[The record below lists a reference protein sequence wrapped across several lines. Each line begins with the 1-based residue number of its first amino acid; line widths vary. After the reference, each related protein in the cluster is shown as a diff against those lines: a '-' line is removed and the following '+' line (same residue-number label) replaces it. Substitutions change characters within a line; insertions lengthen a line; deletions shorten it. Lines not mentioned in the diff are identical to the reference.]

1 MSQIRIGWASR
12 SISTE
17 KPVNITGQFYMR
29 ISQGVMDPV
38 TATALV
44 LDSGDEQVI
53 FVSCDLVTIYD
64 RLLNGIREKV
74 QAERP
79 DIPVMKIILNATH
92 THCGPSCEDDIKPF
106 RFAMEV
112 ASSLEHSEFVIAQ
125 CSDAIKEAWD
135 GRAAGSYA
143 YGYGYA
149 VVAHSR
155 RVCYFDDVSKRPGA
169 VINSTHG
176 VNGTSVMYGKT
187 NDDNFSHYEA
197 GADHFVNLLYTF
209 DEQDR
214 LTGAIVN
221 IPCPSQIS
229 MHEWKQ
235 TADYWHEVREEIRAR
250 HGNIFILPQCAAAG
264 DLSPVILHYKDA
276 QERRFRLKYG
286 LEPHGDRPLD
296 ANRAAMRRDIGQRV
310 AAAFDEVL
318 SWAVKDKKTEAKL
331 KHDVRTVQLSKR
343 LITEEQYEYAKA
355 GYAEEMAK
363 DFTYEGTPE
372 EQMRANS
379 MLVSLRNRY
388 KAIIDRYEEQKEQ
401 PKHPMEMHV
410 IGLGDIAF
418 ATNQFELYM
427 DYQHRIQ
434 ARSPFEQTF
443 IVQLAGQPGRR
454 SGTYLATERGA
465 QGRGYSASMFCNRV
479 SPEGGQELV
488 EETVKI
494 LKEIHE

>member
-1 MSQIRIGWASR
+1 
-12 SISTE
+12 
-17 KPVNITGQFYMR
+17 MR

-106 RFAMEV
+106 GFAMEV

-125 CSDAIKEAWD
+125 CADAI
-135 GRAAGSYA
+135 
-143 YGYGYA
+143 
-149 VVAHSR
+149 
-155 RVCYFDDVSKRPGA
+155 
-169 VINSTHG
+169 
-176 VNGTSVMYGKT
+176 
-187 NDDNFSHYEA
+187 
-197 GADHFVNLLYTF
+197 
-209 DEQDR
+209 
-214 LTGAIVN
+214 
-221 IPCPSQIS
+221 
-229 MHEWKQ
+229 
-235 TADYWHEVREEIRAR
+235 
-250 HGNIFILPQCAAAG
+250 
-264 DLSPVILHYKDA
+264 
-276 QERRFRLKYG
+276 
-286 LEPHGDRPLD
+286 
-296 ANRAAMRRDIGQRV
+296 
-310 AAAFDEVL
+310 
-318 SWAVKDKKTEAKL
+318 
-331 KHDVRTVQLSKR
+331 
-343 LITEEQYEYAKA
+343 
-355 GYAEEMAK
+355 K

-443 IVQLAGQPGRR
+443 IVQLAGQSGRR